1 MSKKIAIQGELG
13 AYSHIAAEN
22 LYAGA
27 EIKTCTTFE
36 ETFKQAYNDQNYK
49 IVIPIE
55 NSLAGRVADIHYLLP
70 KYKLQI
76 HGEYFQTVEHNLL
89 CKQDATIDDIKYV
102 RSHAQAIGQCQ
113 NIINKRKFKSIV
125 SADTAGSA
133 KELAEGKDKSIAA
146 IASELSAKIYNLKIL
161 EKNIEDEKGNVTR
174 FLIMGKKIEQPE
186 FKSNKNYITS
196 CIFRVKSEPSAL
208 YKCLGGFA
216 TNQVNLTKLESFS
229 VKNTFDQAN
238 FYLDLE
244 GHLEQPGVK
253 KALELNIK
261 PKFVPFCYV
270 PKEILEAV
278 TLNNPYKRDYLME
291 DCKRLFN
298 DLNIDLVSEIPA
310 DCNWPSVHAAWSE
323 VNKEDKGLE
332 FMLKIFEARFK
343 KGLNVG
349 DKNIITNICNE
360 ISISSEFVLSAMDN
374 EDIDKDLKSLTKI
387 MRELKVFGVPTF
399 IYKKERFWGQDR
411 LHYLKDKLN
420 N

>member
-1 MSKKIAIQGELG
+1 MSKIKVAIQGELG

-22 LYAGA
+22 LYKGA

-36 ETFKQAYNDQNYK
+36 ETFKQAYKDSNYK

-76 HGEYFQTVEHNLL
+76 HGEHFQTVEHNLL
-89 CKQDATIDDIKYV
+89 SKQNAAIDDIKFI

-113 NIINKRKFKSIV
+113 NLINKRKFKPII

-133 KELAEGKDKSIAA
+133 KDLAEGDDKSIAA

-161 EKNIEDEKGNVTR
+161 EKNIEDEFVS
-174 FLIMGKKIEQPE
+174 KKN
-186 FKSNKNYITS
+186 FITS

-244 GHLEQPGVK
+244 GHIEQPGVK
-253 KALELNIK
+253 KALEELG
-261 PKFVPFCYV
+261 FHT
-270 PKEILEAV
+270 ETLDILGVYEA
-278 TLNNPYKRDYLME
+278 
-291 DCKRLFN
+291 
-298 DLNIDLVSEIPA
+298 
-310 DCNWPSVHAAWSE
+310 
-323 VNKEDKGLE
+323 
-332 FMLKIFEARFK
+332 
-343 KGLNVG
+343 
-349 DKNIITNICNE
+349 
-360 ISISSEFVLSAMDN
+360 SSFRQ
-374 EDIDKDLKSLTKI
+374 K
-387 MRELKVFGVPTF
+387 
-399 IYKKERFWGQDR
+399 
-411 LHYLKDKLN
+411 
-420 N
+420 

>member
-1 MSKKIAIQGELG
+1 MSKIKVAIQGELG

-22 LYAGA
+22 LYKGA

-36 ETFKQAYNDQNYK
+36 ETFKQAYKDSNYK

-76 HGEYFQTVEHNLL
+76 HGEHFQTVEHNLL
-89 CKQDATIDDIKYV
+89 SKQNADIDDIKFI

-113 NIINKRKFKSIV
+113 NLINKRKFKPII

-133 KELAEGKDKSIAA
+133 KDLAEGDDKSIAA

-161 EKNIEDEKGNVTR
+161 EKNIEDEKGNITR
-174 FLIMGKKIEQPE
+174 FLVMGKNIEQPE
-186 FKSNKNYITS
+186 FVSKKKFITS

-244 GHLEQPGVK
+244 GHIEQPGVK
-253 KALELNIK
+253 KALEELG
-261 PKFVPFCYV
+261 FHT
-270 PKEILEAV
+270 ETLDILGVYEA
-278 TLNNPYKRDYLME
+278 
-291 DCKRLFN
+291 
-298 DLNIDLVSEIPA
+298 
-310 DCNWPSVHAAWSE
+310 
-323 VNKEDKGLE
+323 
-332 FMLKIFEARFK
+332 
-343 KGLNVG
+343 
-349 DKNIITNICNE
+349 
-360 ISISSEFVLSAMDN
+360 SSFRQ
-374 EDIDKDLKSLTKI
+374 K
-387 MRELKVFGVPTF
+387 
-399 IYKKERFWGQDR
+399 
-411 LHYLKDKLN
+411 
-420 N
+420 

>member
-216 TNQVNLTKLESFS
+216 SNGINITKLESYVHPQGFDVAQFYIDFEGHPEQKS
-229 VKNTFDQAN
+229 VKF
-238 FYLDLE
+238 
-244 GHLEQPGVK
+244 
-253 KALELNIK
+253 ALEEMKFFCKHMNILG
-261 PKFVPFCYV
+261 V
-270 PKEILEAV
+270 
-278 TLNNPYKRDYLME
+278 YK
-291 DCKRLFN
+291 K
-298 DLNIDLVSEIPA
+298 
-310 DCNWPSVHAAWSE
+310 
-323 VNKEDKGLE
+323 
-332 FMLKIFEARFK
+332 
-343 KGLNVG
+343 
-349 DKNIITNICNE
+349 
-360 ISISSEFVLSAMDN
+360 SEF
-374 EDIDKDLKSLTKI
+374 
-387 MRELKVFGVPTF
+387 R
-399 IYKKERFWGQDR
+399 KK
-411 LHYLKDKLN
+411 
-420 N
+420 